1 MLLILLSLTSS
12 SSMHVVNGR
21 ISFSYPFIC
30 WKIGCFHVLPLMNT
44 AILNMGI
51 QACLQ
56 DPDFYFFGYMP
67 RSRIAK
73 SNGSSVLGNIC
84 TDFHN
89 GCTDLLSLQQCARVP
104 FSLYPH

>member
-1 MLLILLSLTSS
+1 MLLILLSLMSS

-21 ISFSYPFIC
+21 ISFFYPFIC
-30 WKIGCFHVLPLMNT
+30 RKIGCFHVLPLMNT
-44 AILNMGI
+44 AILNMEI
-51 QACLQ
+51 QTYLQ

-67 RSRIAK
+67 RSRIAE
-73 SNGSSVLGNIC
+73 SNGSSVLENMF

-104 FSLYPH
+104 FSLYPP